1 MEAGFA
7 ELTRLVETG
16 CQQAVAALRA
26 AAARGGSVDELTGLL
41 RVAFCQRN
49 QLDAALSG
57 VIAELDRAAAAAGPD
72 GEATSGLSC
81 ASWLAHTLHIN
92 PGAAHAQ
99 VRLARQL
106 PSLPATA
113 EAFERG
119 ELSAQHA
126 SVVARSVEQVRRGGG
141 DVELAEDL
149 LLREAEQRD
158 PRDLFRW
165 GLSLVHRL
173 APAEME
179 ADEERRRQRRSLR
192 LVEVFS
198 GGYEVSGYLDPVGGA
213 TLKTALDGLMGPR
226 ARDDERTPD
235 QRRADALVELAGR
248 VLDSGGLPVRGG
260 QRPHLTV
267 TATHVT
273 KNTIVASW
281 LNSPRSPRRPPPI
294 PASRCRRPNS
304 WPRSWP
310 ASSGSIS

>member
-106 PSLPATA
+106 PSLPATS

-119 ELSAQHA
+119 DLSAQHA
-126 SVVARSVEQVRRGGG
+126 WWWRGRSSR
-141 DVELAEDL
+141 
-149 LLREAEQRD
+149 
-158 PRDLFRW
+158 
-165 GLSLVHRL
+165 
-173 APAEME
+173 
-179 ADEERRRQRRSLR
+179 
-192 LVEVFS
+192 S
-198 GGYEVSGYLDPVGGA
+198 GGAVATSRWRRTCCSGKP
-213 TLKTALDGLMGPR
+213 
-226 ARDDERTPD
+226 
-235 QRRADALVELAGR
+235 
-248 VLDSGGLPVRGG
+248 
-260 QRPHLTV
+260 
-267 TATHVT
+267 
-273 KNTIVASW
+273 
-281 LNSPRSPRRPPPI
+281 
-294 PASRCRRPNS
+294 
-304 WPRSWP
+304 
-310 ASSGSIS
+310 SSGILATCSAGA